1 MLLGNGQDPTVIAG
15 YDAIYNVSQR
25 FLDSPLGHMEILLD
39 LMGQGQVVNIQAA
52 LQRPFR

>member
-1 MLLGNGQDPTVIAG
+1 MLLGDGQNSTVIAG

-25 FLDSPLGHMEILLD
+25 LLDSPLGHMEILLD
-39 LMGQGQVVNIQAA
+39 LMGQGQVVSIQAA